1 MLTLV
6 IGGRSQGKSEF
17 IRTRFGLLDAEI
29 VSASQTDAYL
39 SARALVHLEELVR
52 ERGGAALSA
61 LEEWLASGDRIV
73 CCDEVGLGVV
83 PVDRAE
89 REYRDEV
96 GKTLCALAARAE
108 QVYRV
113 IAGIGQRIK

>member
-6 IGGRSQGKSEF
+6 SGGRSQGKIEF
-17 IRTRFGLLDAEI
+17 IRTQFGLSDAEI
-29 VSASQTDAYL
+29 VSASQIDAYP

-61 LEEWLASGDRIV
+61 LEEWLASEDRIV

-108 QVYRV
+108 RVYRV

>member
-1 MLTLV
+1 MNLSVRDSLC
-6 IGGRSQGKSEF
+6 
-17 IRTRFGLLDAEI
+17 RTRKSFPPRKLTRI
-29 VSASQTDAYL
+29 FPRV
-39 SARALVHLEELVR
+39 RA
-52 ERGGAALSA
+52 RGGAALSA

-108 QVYRV
+108 RVYRV

>member
-17 IRTRFGLLDAEI
+17 IRTRFGLSDAEI

-52 ERGGAALSA
+52 ARGGAALSA

-89 REYRDEV
+89 RNTATRWA
-96 GKTLCALAARAE
+96 KRCARLPRVRNRYTASSRA
-108 QVYRV
+108 
-113 IAGIGQRIK
+113 